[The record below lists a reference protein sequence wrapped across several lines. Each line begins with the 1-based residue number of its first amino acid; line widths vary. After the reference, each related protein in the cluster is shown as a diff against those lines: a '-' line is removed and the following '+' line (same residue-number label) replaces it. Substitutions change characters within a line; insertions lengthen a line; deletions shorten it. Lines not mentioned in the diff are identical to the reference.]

1 MKSSLKKTAPNLI
14 TAAQFAR
21 ILSHTPLATFR
32 VLLLLLWDTGM
43 RVGEALPLR
52 RVQFSRRG
60 NGGGAIELGPDSTKT
75 GRVRTVFLTR
85 RVAKALEALPDR
97 GPYFFCGRIDEP
109 LGYTYLRRIFAFAVE
124 RAKVPCAPG
133 ETIRLHTLRK
143 SAFYRMTHHSIL
155 VAK

>member
-60 NGGGAIELGPDSTKT
+60 NGGGAIELGPDRKT
-75 GRVRTVFLTR
+75 GRARTVFLTR
-85 RVAKALEALPDR
+85 RAAKALESLPDR
-97 GPYFFCGRIDEP
+97 GPYFFCGRDGEP
-109 LGYTYLRRIFAFAVE
+109 LGYTYLYRIFAVAVK
-124 RAKVPCAPG
+124 RAKVPWAPG
-133 ETIRLHTLRK
+133 LHTLRK